1 MNGGKRAL
9 IVSIL
14 LFLLWGTFVCAP
26 FRNFVRSLRWATD
39 SLTGLLYVPA
49 VGSALIVILFLLI
62 ITSIYLMVRGGKAV
76 EYAAILA
83 AIIGVLFHLYLSV
96 ISRTIADL
104 AVPVVIGLMA
114 AMIFMLFQAD
124 TATLYLAD
132 AFFYAIPVHLF
143 YELVM
148 TPVFAAAGW
157 RGNLLSPFITV
168 GESGLATDI
177 GDLFGIPAWIWG
189 SFLFVLTLLPILY
202 LSKGRAPAKKD
213 LRELKL

>member
-1 MNGGKRAL
+1 VNGGKRAL

-26 FRNFVRSLRWATD
+26 FRNFVRALRWLAD
-39 SLTGLLYVPA
+39 SLTGILHVPSA
-49 VGSALIVILFLLI
+49 GSALIVTVFFLV
-62 ITSIYLMVRGGKAV
+62 ITSVYLFVRGGKAV

-83 AIIGVLFHLYLSV
+83 GIVGVLFHLYLSV
-96 ISRTIADL
+96 SDRIIAGM

-114 AMIFMLFQAD
+114 AMVFLLFQAD
-124 TATLYLAD
+124 AATLYLAD
-132 AFFYAIPVHLF
+132 AYFYAIPVYLF

-168 GESGLATDI
+168 DALGLATDI

-189 SFLFVLTLLPILY
+189 SFLFVLILLPIIY
-202 LSKGRAPAKKD
+202 LSKGRAPARRD